1 MARDDDDAALSW
13 DGDEAEP
20 VVVERPKR
28 AAPVDTEP
36 EGDDVAPATS
46 SIQLVTYGILAG
58 AYLLYT
64 VGWGISV
71 ARTGIFNENLF
82 VEIMSQFS
90 EFLAIAVAPLWFAIT
105 LLLTRG
111 RRPLLRL
118 LWLIAGL
125 VLLVP
130 LPFILGGA

>member
-1 MARDDDDAALSW
+1 MARDDDDDAASLSW
-13 DGDEAEP
+13 DGDESDA
-20 VVVERPKR
+20 VIERPTR
-28 AAPVDTEP
+28 AVVTTP
-36 EGDDVAPATS
+36 DDDDAIAPATS

-58 AYLLYT
+58 AYALYA
-64 VGWGISV
+64 VGWGITV
-71 ARTGIFNENLF
+71 ARSGLFSSNLF